1 MQGRRVAA
9 RERGHM
15 TRIRSYLTYANV
27 VSTLCLFIVLGGG
40 AYAAATI
47 TGRDVKDGSLTGADI
62 KDNSLGSVD
71 IKNGDLLAKDFKP
84 GQLPAGPRGD
94 SGERGPQGPPG
105 AQGLKGDTGDK
116 GDPGPGAAK
125 FALTAPPTSGD
136 PSQVPA
142 MTLASSGM
150 FTIEGKCYGSTNPAT
165 PGLGAQLIV
174 DGPAASRFQRWVL
187 TSVNDGTPAV
197 ATGGGGISGP
207 TTLVDDP
214 RFFSAQ
220 NYQQGFTRE
229 IGTLIL
235 VSDASVD
242 TVTFDVIAD
251 TRSGSV
257 GCQFEGSAVPAS

>member
-1 MQGRRVAA
+1 
-9 RERGHM
+9 M
-15 TRIRSYLTYANV
+15 TRIRSQLTYANV

-47 TGRDVKDGSLTGADI
+47 TGKDVKDGSLTGADI

-84 GQLPAGPRGD
+84 GQLPTGPRGD
-94 SGERGPQGPPG
+94 AGERGLQGPPG
-105 AQGLKGDTGDK
+105 VQGLKGDT

-125 FALTAPPTSGD
+125 FALTPPPTSGD

-142 MTLASSGM
+142 TTLASSGM
-150 FTIEGKCYGSTNPAT
+150 FTIEGKCYGSTNPT
-165 PGLGAQLIV
+165 NPGLGAQLIV
-174 DGPAASRFQRWVL
+174 DGPAASTFQQWVL
-187 TSVNDGTPAV
+187 TSVNDGTPTV
-197 ATGGGGISGP
+197 ATGGGGIAGP

-220 NYQQGFTRE
+220 NYQQGFTRK

-235 VSDASVD
+235 VSDASVV
-242 TVTFDVIAD
+242 TVTFNVIAD
-251 TRSGSV
+251 TRSASV
-257 GCQFEGSAVPAS
+257 GCQFQGSAVPAS